1 MIVSIKK
8 TVICFFF
15 ITYCFG
21 QETDMERVEYTDIAQ
36 VNSENSINLFRAF
49 VNLPIS
55 LAWKGSY
62 LIPGIEY
69 RKFQPNW
76 SFSLGTPKTKHKYFL
91 SKKHTIQAFATFD
104 GFFSNIQEK
113 RAVTYSISA
122 TAIADNKSITKVLD
136 GLG

>member
-1 MIVSIKK
+1 M
-8 TVICFFF
+8 TVIYFFF

-21 QETDMERVEYTDIAQ
+21 QETDLERVAYTDIPQ
-36 VNSENSINLFRAF
+36 VNSENSINRFRAL

-55 LAWKGSY
+55 LARIGSY
-62 LIPGIEY
+62 LTPDIEY

-76 SFSLGTPKTKHKYFL
+76 SFSLGTLKANHKYLL
-91 SKKHTIQAFATFD
+91 SKKQIIQAFATSD
-104 GFFSNIQEK
+104 GFFSNIQQ
-113 RAVTYSISA
+113 RRVVTYLSSP